1 MSDDIDEIMMLL
13 NSMPSGINKE
23 NPAEEAL
30 PEKNAPRKIAK
41 MIEARPF
48 VDLAFLFVNPL
59 TGACRFDL
67 HAWKRVANHYSGSMI
82 SVNHRQ
88 AKA

>member
-48 VDLAFLFVNPL
+48 VDLAFLFVNPSWAL
-59 TGACRFDL
+59 SDYPSWPAEPRRGNGAL
-67 HAWKRVANHYSGSMI
+67 I
-82 SVNHRQ
+82 SHSPLS
-88 AKA
+88 

>member
-48 VDLAFLFVNPL
+48 VDLAFLFVKDVNGML
-59 TGACRFDL
+59 L
-67 HAWKRVANHYSGSMI
+67 RVRVRLVPKFSEL
-82 SVNHRQ
+82 
-88 AKA
+88 